1 MSYTADQPNPIV
13 DHVPA
18 LVSGSI
24 SDTNAVNITF
34 SNVTDR
40 ITIVNATTSGST
52 SLQIALSE
60 ASLAGS
66 NSIQIGTGES
76 ITIEA
81 RMKAISLKK
90 ISGTSVNYAIVA
102 TLNRIQSSQFP
113 ALTTANGF
121 EKV

>member
-18 LVSGSI
+18 IQSGTI
-24 SDTNAVNITF
+24 SDTNALSVTF

-40 ITIVNATTSGST
+40 ITIVNATQSGT
-52 SLQIALSE
+52 TTLQVALSD
-60 ASLAGS
+60 ASLAGA
-66 NSIQIGTGES
+66 NSFTLGTGES

-81 RMKAISLKK
+81 RMKSISLKK
-90 ISGTSVNYAIVA
+90 LAGTSINYAIVA